1 MKTNFLMMKPGN
13 WLVSFIFLL
22 TLFTSG
28 QVYAQKGLTVKGIV
42 IDAETKAPLPGVNI
56 VELSTISGS
65 VNGTISNYDGTYELQ
80 LTTDNA
86 TLLMTYIGFADQE
99 VAVNGRSTI
108 DVSMEVDSE
117 TLDEVVV
124 IGYSEQKKS
133 DVTGSVG
140 SVEAESITERNFT
153 NPVEA
158 IQGNVAGVQI
168 SSSTGRIGD
177 GFDITIRGK
186 NSMSSD
192 ADPLYVVDGVPTDG
206 IDFLNPQDIARIDI
220 LKDASSTAIYGS
232 RGSNGVIIV
241 TTKSGATA
249 KPGINFSFDSFV
261 GIKDP
266 ARLPDMMSGE
276 KWWYYHQ
283 SAYLATAKEDPDT
296 GTVTEQTLYDAVI
309 GTGNSLL
316 EQRANNNEAFDWYD
330 AVLKTGIQQ
339 NHYLSASGTSGN
351 GISYNL
357 GLGFQNETGNI
368 ENESLDKYTFKFG
381 LLNNINEKF
390 SAGANFTMALTD
402 QDLGSDLAMRE
413 AFRLNPFL
421 TPYGLDGELFP
432 LPGKLVDEE
441 GNFLINKTSTY
452 NPLLEI
458 ENSVDNIRRWNG
470 VGSIFV
476 QYYPVEWLSFKSTIS
491 GGADLSRRGK
501 SWGAETNTGVN
512 NRDLASAEISK
523 SENFNYTWDN
533 QFNINRDFGDDH
545 TVSLLGLQSIFYSTI
560 ETSVASSR
568 YMPFNTSFYNLGSG
582 DQGTYTLGSGFT
594 KQTLSSYAIRVNY
607 AFKDRYLL
615 TLSSRWDGS
624 SLLSETNRW
633 DNFPSGAVA
642 WRISEEAFMTDQ
654 EVVSNL
660 KLRVSYGF
668 TGNNIIAPYS
678 TQNGLDLQ
686 TYYDFNGTNA
696 NGWLPSAL
704 ANKALGWE
712 KTKELNVGLDF
723 GVLENRIT
731 GSVDV
736 YDRLSDELLLEQQ
749 LPRES
754 GWETIRANVGSV
766 SNKGVE
772 LVLTTTNISTQKVSW
787 QTTFTFTKNT
797 NEIKSIYGQD
807 EVDDVGNGLFIGESI
822 DAHYNYKFIGIWQ
835 ANEATEAAEYG
846 MEEGQEKLLDVDGNG
861 EYDPDKDRI
870 ILGSS
875 NPDWT
880 GSVFSRLTVGNF
892 DLSAS
897 LITHQG
903 VFVYS
908 PFHAN
913 FTDTRDRG
921 RQKLDI
927 DWYVPA
933 NDAGLP
939 AQYSNSYPQPRNE
952 GSYWRNDGV
961 GYYRDASFVKVKN
974 IALGYT
980 LSNSLTEKLGLRS
993 CRVYTNVLNPFV
1005 FTDYDGYD
1013 PEWAAAD
1020 FNIGRVSSVTY
1031 QFGVS
1036 VKF

>member
-1 MKTNFLMMKPGN
+1 MKIDFLMMKSKN
-13 WLVSFIFLL
+13 WLASFIILL
-22 TLFTSG
+22 TLFTGS
-28 QVYAQKGLTVKGIV
+28 QAFAQKGLTVKGV
-42 IDAETKAPLPGVNI
+42 ITDAETQAPLPGVNI

-65 VNGTISNYDGTYELQ
+65 VNGTITDYDGSYALEL
-80 LTTDNA
+80 TADKA
-86 TLLMTYIGFADQE
+86 VLLITYIGFADKE
-99 VAVNGRSTI
+99 VAVAGRSTI
-108 DVSMEVDSE
+108 DVSMEPDFE
-117 TLDEVVV
+117 TLSEVVV

-140 SVEAESITERNFT
+140 SIGSESLTERNFT

-158 IQGNVAGVQI
+158 IQGNVAGVQV

-186 NSMSSD
+186 NSMSTEN
-192 ADPLYVVDGVPTDG
+192 DPLYVVDGVPTDG
-206 IDFLNPQDIARIDI
+206 IDFLNPQDISRIDI

-249 KPGINFSFDSFV
+249 KPGVNFSFDSYV
-261 GIKDP
+261 GIKEV
-266 ARLPDMMSGE
+266 ARLPQMMDGE
-276 KWWYYHQ
+276 KWWLYHQ
-283 SAYLATAKEDPDT
+283 SAYLATAKKDPDT
-296 GTVTEQTLYDAVI
+296 GTVTEQTLHDAVI
-309 GTGNSLL
+309 GSNNSLL
-316 EQRANNNEAFDWYD
+316 EERANNNDTFDWYD

-381 LLNNINEKF
+381 LTNNISDKF
-390 SAGANFTMALTD
+390 SAGANFTVALTE
-402 QDLGSDLAMRE
+402 QNMGSELAMRE

-432 LPGKLVDEE
+432 QPGKLVDAE

-458 ENSVDNIRRWNG
+458 ANSVDDIRRWNG
-470 VGSIFV
+470 VGNVFI
-476 QYYPVEWLSFKSTIS
+476 QYNPVEWLSFKSTLA

-501 SWGAETNTGVN
+501 SWGAETNTGVS
-512 NRDLASAEISK
+512 NRDLASAELSK
-523 SENFNYTWDN
+523 TENFNYTWDN
-533 QFNINRDFGDDH
+533 QFNINREFGDDH
-545 TVSLLGLQSIFYSTI
+545 TISFLGLQSIFYSST
-560 ETSVASSR
+560 ESSFSSSR
-568 YMPFNTSFYNLGSG
+568 YMPFNTSFYNIGSG
-582 DQGTYTLGSGFT
+582 DQGTYALRSGFSR
-594 KQTLSSYAIRVNY
+594 QTLSSYAVRLNY
-607 AFKDRYLL
+607 SFKNRYLL
-615 TLSSRWDGS
+615 TLSNRWDGS
-624 SLLSETNRW
+624 SLLSEDNRW
-633 DNFPSGAVA
+633 DSFPSGAVA
-642 WRISEEAFMTDQ
+642 WKISEEAFMSDQ
-654 EVVSNL
+654 EVVTDL

-686 TYYDFNGTNA
+686 TYYDFNGVNA
-696 NGWLPSAL
+696 NGWLSSAL

-712 KTKELNVGLDF
+712 KTEELNIGLDF
-723 GVLENRIT
+723 GLLRNRVI

-772 LVLTTTNISTQKVSW
+772 IALTTVNVRSQKVSW
-787 QTTFTFTKNT
+787 ETTFTFTKNT
-797 NEIKSIYGQD
+797 NEIRSIYGQD
-807 EVDDVGNGLFIGESI
+807 EADDVGNSLFIGESI

-835 ANEATEAAEYG
+835 ADEATEAEEYG
-846 MEEGQEKLLDVDGNG
+846 QKEGQEKLLDVNGDGQ
-861 EYDPDKDRI
+861 YDPDDDRV

-875 NPDWT
+875 NPDWS
-880 GSVFSRLTVGNF
+880 GSLFSRLTVGNF

-897 LITHQG
+897 VITNQG
-903 VFVYS
+903 IFVYS
-908 PFHAN
+908 PFHEN

-927 DWYVPA
+927 EWYIPA

-939 AQYSNSYPQPRNE
+939 TQFSNSYPQPRNE

-980 LSNSLTEKLGLRS
+980 LSSGLTDKLGLQS
-993 CRVYTNVLNPFV
+993 CRIYTNVLNPFV

-1020 FNIGRVSSVTY
+1020 FNVGRVSSITY

>member
-1 MKTNFLMMKPGN
+1 MKIYPIMMKAKC
-13 WLVSFIFLL
+13 WLTSFTLL
-22 TLFTSG
+22 LILLAGS
-28 QVYAQKGLTVKGIV
+28 QALAQQGLTVKGTV
-42 IDAETKAPLPGVNI
+42 VDAETKTPLPGVNI
-56 VELSTISGS
+56 VELSTMSGS
-65 VNGTISNYDGTYELQ
+65 VNGTITDYDGSYELR

-86 TLLMTYIGFADQE
+86 TLLMTYIGFADQQ
-99 VAVNGRSTI
+99 VVVGGRSTI

-140 SVEAESITERNFT
+140 SVGAESITERNFT

-186 NSMSSD
+186 NSMSTEN
-192 ADPLYVVDGVPTDG
+192 DPLYVVDGVPTDG

-249 KPGINFSFDSFV
+249 KPGVNFSFDSYV
-261 GIKDP
+261 GIKEV

-309 GTGNSLL
+309 GTGNRLL
-316 EQRANNNEAFDWYD
+316 EERANNNDAFDWYD
-330 AVLKTGIQQ
+330 AVLKTGVQQ

-381 LLNNINEKF
+381 LINNVSEKI
-390 SAGANFTMALTD
+390 SMGANFTVAMTE
-402 QDLGSDLAMRE
+402 QDLGSELAMRE

-421 TPYGLDGELFP
+421 TPYGLDGELYP
-432 LPGKLVDEE
+432 QPGKLVDED

-458 ENSVDNIRRWNG
+458 ENTVDNIRRWNG
-470 VGSIFV
+470 VGSLFV
-476 QYYPVEWLSFKSTIS
+476 QYDPLEWLSFKSTIS

-512 NRDLASAEISK
+512 NRDLASAELSK

-533 QFNINRDFGDDH
+533 QFNINREFGEDH
-545 TVSLLGLQSIFYSTI
+545 LISLLGLQSIFYSST
-560 ETSVASSR
+560 ETSFTSSR
-568 YMPFNTSFYNLGSG
+568 YMPFNTSFYNIGSG
-582 DQGTYTLGSGFT
+582 DQGTYTLGSGYS
-594 KQTLSSYAIRVNY
+594 KQTLSSYALRLNY
-607 AFKDRYLL
+607 SYKDRYLL
-615 TLSSRWDGS
+615 TLSNRWDGS
-624 SLLSETNRW
+624 SLLSEANRW
-633 DNFPSGAVA
+633 DYFPSGAVA
-642 WRISEEAFMTDQ
+642 WRISEEAFMNTQ
-654 EVVSNL
+654 EVVTNL
-660 KLRVSYGF
+660 KVRVSYGF

-696 NGWLPSAL
+696 NGWLPSTL

-723 GVLENRIT
+723 GVLRNRIT

-772 LVLTTTNISTQKVSW
+772 VALTTVNVRTQKVSW
-787 QTTFTFTKNT
+787 ETTFTFTRNT

-835 ANEATEAAEYG
+835 ADEATLAGEYD
-846 MEEGQEKLLDVDGNG
+846 MEEGQEKLLDVNGDGD
-861 EYDPDKDRI
+861 YDPDDDRI

-897 LITHQG
+897 LITNQG

-927 DWYVPA
+927 EWYVPA
-933 NDAGLP
+933 NDAGVP
-939 AQYSNSYPQPRNE
+939 SQFSNSYPQPRNE

-980 LSNSLTEKLGLRS
+980 LSSGLTDKLGLQS
-993 CRVYTNVLNPFV
+993 CRIYTNVLNPFV

-1020 FNIGRVSSVTY
+1020 FNVGRVSSITY